1 MSKKLGK
8 VIAGLTAAAAVGA
21 GVYYWFKK
29 KDNVTEDDFEEEDFE
44 EDFELDEDLE
54 EVSEQREYV
63 SLTPNAESKEAEET
77 SEEAPAEEIHEEDFV
92 AEETEEAAENNTEE
106 A

>member
-8 VIAGLTAAAAVGA
+8 VVAGLTAVAAVGA

-54 EVSEQREYV
+54 DVSEQREYV
-63 SLTPNAESKEAEET
+63 SLTPSSDAKE
-77 SEEAPAEEIHEEDFV
+77 SEEAVADSEEGSDEDVEEEPVADDNEGSAES
-92 AEETEEAAENNTEE
+92 ENE
-106 A
+106 

>member
-8 VIAGLTAAAAVGA
+8 VVAGLTAAAAVGA

-29 KDNVTEDDFEEEDFE
+29 KDNITEEDFEEEDFE

-54 EVSEQREYV
+54 DVSEQRGYV
-63 SLTPNAESKEAEET
+63 SLTPSSEAKEEAVT
-77 SEEAPAEEIHEEDFV
+77 DSEENPEEDFEEEPV
-92 AEETEEAAENNTEE
+92 ADDNEESAESENE
-106 A
+106 